1 MEHIA
6 DQSTATPDLLAEQSF
21 FQNPDLGDIY
31 SRETRHDVLRFSKVD
46 HGAVKGYAQ
55 VVLFRE
61 GPPILRALGSHGTI
75 RHGPIMRSDC
85 SSSDWVSF
93 LMQIIHETRDTMTY
107 LRIYPG
113 RVAIPEQSAAGAG
126 FQRTPWLDFFV
137 DLERPERSI
146 LAGMSKDRRYGIRKG
161 TERGVLVSTAESGE
175 DVEQAYQLLLQT
187 HKRARFPLEPHR
199 FFSEI
204 FRNFARDR
212 FCIFIAK
219 HRDKPLATCVVA
231 VDGRSGVNWYAGSSS
246 DPSAS
251 RFYPN
256 DLVIWEAIRWSRA
269 HGLSLFEMGGGGPP
283 GDARGF
289 VSFKRQFG
297 GTTVDV
303 GRYTF
308 VPKAWKFELASRG
321 FGVARM
327 IRRLNR

>member
-1 MEHIA
+1 MEPIT
-6 DQSTATPDLLAEQSF
+6 DQSKVPWEPLAGRRF

-31 SRETRHDVLRFSKVD
+31 SRETRHDVLRFSRVD
-46 HGAVKGYAQ
+46 DGELKGYAQ

-61 GPPILRALGSHGTI
+61 GPPLLRALASHGTI
-75 RHGPIMRSDC
+75 RHGPVMRPDS
-85 SSSDWVSF
+85 SSSDWASF
-93 LMQIIHETRDTMTY
+93 LMQIIKETRDTMTY

-113 RVAIPEQSAAGAG
+113 RMAIPEQAAAGAG

-137 DLERPERSI
+137 DIERPERSI

-161 TERGVLVSTAESGE
+161 TERGVSVWTAENRE

-187 HKRARFPLEPHR
+187 HKRARFPLEPVR

-212 FCIFIAK
+212 FCILTAK
-219 HRDKPLATCVVA
+219 HKDRPLATCVVA

-256 DLVIWEAIRWSRA
+256 DVVIWEAIRWSRA
-269 HGLSLFEMGGGGPP
+269 HGLSFFEMGGGGPP

-289 VSFKRQFG
+289 VSFKKQFG
-297 GTTVDV
+297 GATVDV

-308 VPKAWKFELASRG
+308 VPKPWKFGLASRG
-321 FGVARM
+321 FGLFRM
-327 IRRLNR
+327 IRRLSR